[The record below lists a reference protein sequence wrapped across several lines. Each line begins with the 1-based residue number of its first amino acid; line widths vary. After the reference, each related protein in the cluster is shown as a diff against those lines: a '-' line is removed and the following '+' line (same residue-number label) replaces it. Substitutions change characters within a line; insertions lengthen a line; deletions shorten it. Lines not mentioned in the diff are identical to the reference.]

1 MQNAHNSNHL
11 GEIAPQDAPLVAD
24 AVVGQRLGLGLFGG
38 LSGNLAGYP
47 FVKVVVE
54 RAGPGGAP
62 VLHVLNHAV
71 YPLHAHYI
79 AEKILK
85 IPAAE
90 VERNIDAFNQSVYF
104 DSERKYFLGVL
115 SLHRRADKR
124 FFVLET
130 VEVDT
135 MNAGMVKE
143 FFGFLKSQVE
153 PALPLLFKPAN
164 HLQEG
169 IVAEIEQRE
178 LPRILQHEL
187 FATASFVAL
196 NPGTARGRIRA
207 FLNEEAYRA
216 QAGTLDWYD
225 IVVMHRV
232 PDDIP
237 RVSGIINAH
246 HTTPL
251 SHTNVLASGW
261 GIPNSIQLGILGRI
275 SKEGLDNQWVEYSV
289 TPQSTEVELK
299 RIEKPA
305 EIARPAWSVHR
316 IKLEEPEAVN
326 TKIKELSEL
335 RVSDRYRYGTKAANL
350 GELKHVIEQGSER
363 LLGFYRIRR
372 PPRDHLLPYLAKLLG
387 VSEKADLAFEASKFL
402 RANLIVPRGI
412 AIPFSIQQ
420 EFLESS
426 PSIQQG
432 IGKLKM
438 AIELNAR
445 EIDSLCLDL
454 QRMILRT
461 RMPESVRA
469 YIDSQIAA
477 HLAGVS
483 SFVVRSSSNAE
494 DLEGFS
500 AAGIYSSI
508 NHLTSAENIF
518 ESIKQVWG
526 SMLSPRSVRLRNEVG
541 ISLDDCYMGVV
552 VQEEVRSH
560 MGGVLVTSNPLM
572 GPNDFRNVFMNASSN
587 SVNAV
592 VEGSDQ
598 PYQYLFNTVEGGG
611 RTLSLGSASMD
622 LPERT
627 KDKLQRLALA
637 GRLLQAH
644 FSPDYTFSQPVDM
657 EWAMDE
663 QQIYLLQIRPY
674 ASGSRQVKGVTR

>member
-1 MQNAHNSNHL
+1 MKNVLDMNHL
-11 GEIAPQDAPLVAD
+11 NELGADLHGEQPLVSD
-24 AVVGQRLGLGLFGG
+24 ALVGERLGLAAFGG

-54 RAGPGGAP
+54 RSGPVGKP

-71 YPLHAHYI
+71 YPFHAHYI
-79 AEKILK
+79 AEKLLK
-85 IPAAE
+85 VPASE
-90 VERNIDAFNQSVYF
+90 VERNIDAFNASVYNVAT
-104 DSERKYFLGVL
+104 RKYFLGVV

-135 MNAGMVKE
+135 MDGAMVRE
-143 FFGFLKSQVE
+143 FFGFLNSQVE
-153 PALPLLFKPAN
+153 PAVPLLFKPAN
-164 HLQEG
+164 HLQEK
-169 IVAEIEQRE
+169 IVAEIEPRE

-187 FATASFVAL
+187 FATASFVSL
-196 NPGTARGRIRA
+196 NPGTVRGRLRA
-207 FLNEEAYRA
+207 FQREADYRA
-216 QAGTLDWYD
+216 AASTLDWYD
-225 IVVMHRV
+225 IVVMHKV

-261 GIPNSIQLGILGRI
+261 GIPNSIQLGIFARI
-275 SKEGLDNQWVEYSV
+275 AKEGLDNQWVEYA
-289 TPQSTEVELK
+289 VEASATDVGLK
-299 RIEKPA
+299 KIEKPA
-305 EIARPAWSVHR
+305 EISRPAWSIQR

-335 RVSDRYRYGTKAANL
+335 RMSDRYRYGTKAANL
-350 GELKHVIEQGSER
+350 GELKHVIEEGSER

-372 PPRDHLLPYLAKLLG
+372 PPRENLLPYLARMLG
-387 VSEKADLAFEASKFL
+387 APEKADLAHEASSFL
-402 RANLIVPRGI
+402 KRTLVVPRGI

-426 PSIQQG
+426 PRIQQG

-445 EIDSLCLDL
+445 EIESLCINIQQLI
-454 QRMILRT
+454 MRT
-461 RMPESVRA
+461 RMPEKVRG

-483 SFVVRSSSNAE
+483 TFVVRSSSNAE
-494 DLEGFS
+494 DLQGFS

-518 ESIKQVWG
+518 ESIKQVWA
-526 SMLSPRSVRLRNEVG
+526 SMLSPRSVRLRSEVG
-541 ISLDDCYMGVV
+541 ISLDDCYMGVI
-552 VQEEVRSH
+552 VQEEVKSR
-560 MGGVLVTSNPLM
+560 MGGVLVTTNPM
-572 GPNDFRNVFMNASSN
+572 NRGDFRNVYVNASSE

-592 VEGSDQ
+592 VDGSGQ
-598 PYQYLFNTVEGGG
+598 PFQYLFNTVEGGG
-611 RTLSLGSASMD
+611 RTLSIGSAATD
-622 LPERT
+622 LPAEQKER
-627 KDKLQRLALA
+627 LQHVALA

-644 FSPDYTFSQPVDM
+644 FSPDYTFSAPVDM
-657 EWAMDE
+657 EWAMDAS
-663 QQIYLLQIRPY
+663 QIYLLQLRPY
-674 ASGSRQVKGVTR
+674 ATGSR

>member
-1 MQNAHNSNHL
+1 MDNHPDL
-11 GEIAPQDAPLVAD
+11 TEMTPLVSD
-24 AVVGQRLGLGLFGG
+24 ALVGERLGLASFGG

-54 RAGPGGAP
+54 RATLEAGRMP

-71 YPLHAHYI
+71 YPFHAHYI
-79 AEKILK
+79 AEKLLK
-85 IPAAE
+85 VSAAE
-90 VERNIDAFNQSVYF
+90 VERNIDAFNQSVYN
-104 DSERKYFLGVL
+104 DPRRKYFLGVV
-115 SLHRRADKR
+115 SLHRRGDKR
-124 FFVLET
+124 FLVLET

-135 MNAGMVKE
+135 MDGSMVRE
-143 FFGFLKSQVE
+143 FYAFLKASID
-153 PALPLLFKPAN
+153 PGIPLLFKPAN
-164 HLQEG
+164 HMQEK
-169 IVAEIEQRE
+169 IVAEIAPRD

-187 FATASFVAL
+187 FATANFVAL
-196 NPGTARGRIRA
+196 NPGVIRGRLRA
-207 FLNEEAYRA
+207 FQREEDYRA
-216 QAGTLDWYD
+216 AASTLEWYD
-225 IVVMHRV
+225 IIVMHKV

-261 GIPNSIQLGILGRI
+261 AIPNSIQLGIFGRI
-275 SKEGLDNQWVEYSV
+275 AKEGLDNQWVEYSV
-289 TPQSTEVELK
+289 EASASDAGLK

-305 EIARPAWSVHR
+305 EISRPAWSVQR

-350 GELKHVIEQGSER
+350 GELKHVIEEGSER

-372 PPRDHLLPYLAKLLG
+372 PPRENLLPYLSRMLG
-387 VSEKADLAFEASKFL
+387 AAEGSDLAIETAKFL
-402 RANLIVPRGI
+402 KQMLVVPRGI

-426 PSIQQG
+426 PRIQQA

-454 QRMILRT
+454 QKMIIRT
-461 RMPESVRA
+461 RMPEKVRA

-518 ESIKQVWG
+518 ESIKQVWA
-526 SMLSPRSVRLRNEVG
+526 SMLSPRSVKLRSDVG
-541 ISLDDCYMGVV
+541 ISLDDCYMGVI
-552 VQEEVRSH
+552 VQEEVKSQ
-560 MGGVLVTSNPLM
+560 MGGVLVTTNPINRA
-572 GPNDFRNVFMNASSN
+572 GDFRSVYVNASN
-587 SVNAV
+587 ESVKAV
-592 VEGSDQ
+592 VDGSDQ
-598 PYQYLFNTVEGGG
+598 PFQYLFNTVEGGG
-611 RTLSLGSASMD
+611 RTLSIGSAAQD
-622 LPERT
+622 LSAEQKER
-627 KDKLQRLALA
+627 LQKLALA

-644 FSPDYTFSQPVDM
+644 FSPDYTFSQPVDI
-657 EWAMDE
+657 EWAMDAR
-663 QQIYLLQIRPY
+663 QIYLLQLRPY
-674 ASGSRQVKGVTR
+674 ATGSRQVKGVTR